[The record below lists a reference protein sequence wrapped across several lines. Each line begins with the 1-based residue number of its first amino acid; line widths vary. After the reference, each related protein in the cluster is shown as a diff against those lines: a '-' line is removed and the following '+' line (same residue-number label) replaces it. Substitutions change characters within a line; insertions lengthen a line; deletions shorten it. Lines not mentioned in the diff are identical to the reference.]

1 MVHFHQLAHA
11 DGDFYYV
18 KDTEN
23 AVWKESKTV
32 TDFELKPVLEDKGA
46 FCYSGYFEVPCDGVY
61 YLSTEMDELQVDG
74 KVVLSN
80 DGKLI
85 RHSHSR
91 TSLALQQGKHAFR
104 LLFINNNIGGYP
116 RVWNN
121 KGFIIGQKG
130 EELKLPV
137 SFTH

>member
-1 MVHFHQLAHA
+1 MLFRSRVIEVVKENLLPAYKDDTKPGIQLTHA

-23 AVWKESKTV
+23 AVWKESKAV

-80 DGKLI
+80 D
-85 RHSHSR
+85 
-91 TSLALQQGKHAFR
+91 
-104 LLFINNNIGGYP
+104 
-116 RVWNN
+116 
-121 KGFIIGQKG
+121 
-130 EELKLPV
+130 V
-137 SFTH
+137 S